1 MRYFLI
7 CVIAVALVTSAW
19 TGVTRA
25 QTDDESTPPWA
36 DVPGL
41 DDLIAQA
48 PGAPGPGAPGP
59 GGVGLR
65 QRLGLTE
72 AQAQRVEQALA
83 AHRERTAR
91 LRIALGRAR
100 LDARELS
107 LETKPDRAKIEAVS
121 RRIGDLYG
129 QMVRARL
136 EVGFELRAIL
146 TPEQWS
152 RWREMNAQR
161 MRARRD
167 RVR

>member
-1 MRYFLI
+1 MRYFVI
-7 CVIAVALVTSAW
+7 CIIAVLLVTSAW

-25 QTDDESTPPWA
+25 QTDDETAQAWTEA
-36 DVPGL
+36 PGP
-41 DDLIAQA
+41 DDLVAQA
-48 PGAPGPGAPGP
+48 PGAPGPGATGSGGP
-59 GGVGLR
+59 GLR

-72 AQAQRVEQALA
+72 AQATRVEQILA
-83 AHRERTAR
+83 AHRERLAR

-100 LDARELS
+100 LDARELA
-107 LETKPDRAKIEAVS
+107 LEAKPDRARIEAVS

-136 EVGFELRAIL
+136 EVSFELRGIL
-146 TPEQWS
+146 TPEQWG
-152 RWREMNAQR
+152 RFQEMTAQQ

>member
-7 CVIAVALVTSAW
+7 GLLVVALVTSAW

-25 QTDDESTPPWA
+25 QTDDETAPPWTE
-36 DVPGL
+36 VPGL
-41 DDLIAQA
+41 DDLLAQA
-48 PGAPGPGAPGP
+48 PGAPGPGMPAAKAA
-59 GGVGLR
+59 GLR

-72 AQAQRVEQALA
+72 AQAQRVEQVLA
-83 AHRERTAR
+83 AHRERVAR
-91 LRIALGRAR
+91 LRIAQGRAR

-152 RWREMNAQR
+152 RFREMNAQR

>member
-1 MRYFLI
+1 MRNFLI
-7 CVIAVALVTSAW
+7 CVIAVALVASAW

-25 QTDDESTPPWA
+25 QTDDEAAPPWA

-41 DDLIAQA
+41 DDLVALA

-59 GGVGLR
+59 GVAGLR

-72 AQAQRVEQALA
+72 AQAQKVEQVLA
-83 AHRERTAR
+83 AHRERLAR
-91 LRIALGRAR
+91 LRIALSRAR
-100 LDARELS
+100 LDARELM
-107 LETKPDRAKIEAVS
+107 LEAKPDRARIEAVS

-129 QMVRARL
+129 QTVRARL
-136 EVGFELRAIL
+136 EVSLELRGIL

-152 RWREMNAQR
+152 RFREMNAQR

>member
-1 MRYFLI
+1 MRYFLV
-7 CVIAVALVTSAW
+7 CVLAVALVTSAW

-25 QTDDESTPPWA
+25 QTDDEATPPWA
-36 DVPGL
+36 EVPGL
-41 DDLIAQA
+41 DDLLAQA
-48 PGAPGPGAPGP
+48 PGAPGPGGP

-72 AQAQRVEQALA
+72 AQAQRVEQILS
-83 AHRERTAR
+83 AHRERIAK

-107 LETKPDRAKIEAVS
+107 LEAKPDRAKIEAVS

-136 EVGFELRAIL
+136 EVSFELKAIL

-152 RWREMNAQR
+152 RFREMNAQR

>member
-1 MRYFLI
+1 MRYFLF
-7 CVIAVALVTSAW
+7 CLIAVVLVTSAW

-25 QTDDESTPPWA
+25 QTDDE
-36 DVPGL
+36 PGL
-41 DDLIAQA
+41 DNLVAQA
-48 PGAPGPGAPGP
+48 PGVPGAGMPGP
-59 GGVGLR
+59 GGPGLR

-72 AQAQRVEQALA
+72 AQAQKVEQILA

-100 LDARELS
+100 LDARELT
-107 LETKPDRAKIEAVS
+107 LEAKADRAKIEAVS

-136 EVGFELRAIL
+136 EVSFELKQIL

-152 RWREMNAQR
+152 RFQEMTARR
-161 MRARRD
+161 MRARR
-167 RVR
+167 